1 MQRLDGFGRWLANS
15 APGDDLGEL
24 FTAFCREIVQRG
36 FSVWRV
42 SLALEVLHPEL
53 SGWLHVW
60 TDETVTMRES
70 ARAGVAQSPSYLN
83 SPVRIVDETDATF
96 RRRLDAPCPE
106 MPLLEEIRLL
116 GATDYVMFP
125 LPFLD
130 HTRTAALAFATQQA
144 EGFTPNDLDTLE
156 MAARLL
162 SPYAERHVLRR
173 IAIDLLDTYVGPHTG
188 SRIIE
193 GRVERGKAEQI
204 EAAIWFTD
212 LRGFTRLSEEAPI
225 AEVLA
230 TLNAWFEAMG
240 VVIEEH
246 GGEVLKFIGDA
257 VLAIFPSAAQGRE
270 AACRRALVA
279 AEAFLPPHRCSEYR
293 ASCAGACSARLRLGA
308 AFRRSRLRQR
318 RRAAAAGFHRDR
330 PGGEP
335 GEPAAGTRQAARPAA
350 AAVAGL
356 RAEPRPPARRSRP
369 ARGARRAT
377 AAAGL
382 HAALT
387 APPDRRRRLPRML
400 ERSLH
405 DPAGHSTKRLTL

>member
-1 MQRLDGFGRWLANS
+1 MIDAETRRIGRWLANS

-60 TDETVTMRES
+60 TDETVTMREL

-279 AEAFLPPHRCSEYR
+279 AEAFCRRTDAVNTERRAQGLAPLAFGLALHFGEVAYGNVGAPRRLDFTVIGPAVNR
-293 ASCAGACSARLRLGA
+293 ASRLQELAKRLGRRLLLSR
-308 AFRRSRLRQR
+308 AFAQRL
-318 RRAAAAGFHRDR
+318 DR
-330 PGGEP
+330 PLVDLGRHE
-335 GEPAAGTRQAARPAA
+335 
-350 AAVAGL
+350 L
-356 RAEPRPPARRSRP
+356 RDVQQPQQVF
-369 ARGARRAT
+369 T
-377 AAAGL
+377 
-382 HAALT
+382 
-387 APPDRRRRLPRML
+387 LP
-400 ERSLH
+400 
-405 DPAGHSTKRLTL
+405 